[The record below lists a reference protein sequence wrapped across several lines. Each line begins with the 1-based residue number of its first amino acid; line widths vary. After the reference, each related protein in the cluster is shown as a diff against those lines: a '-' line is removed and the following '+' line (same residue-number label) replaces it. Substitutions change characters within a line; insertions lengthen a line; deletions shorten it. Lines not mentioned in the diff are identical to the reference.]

1 MFLLPAVGVRLVGRG
16 LQDERVVTVLSTRS
30 VLRAVLP
37 SVFAWEASAAST
49 DVDADGPSVVP
60 SVDTVLVVVVV
71 AVGLSSAPPQAEI
84 ISRRRGPR
92 ASRRITGIA
101 FMIAT
106 LNMLE
111 MYQVIDS
118 NL

>member
-1 MFLLPAVGVRLVGRG
+1 M
-16 LQDERVVTVLSTRS
+16 
-30 VLRAVLP
+30 LP

-60 SVDTVLVVVVV
+60 SVDTALVVVVV
-71 AVGLSSAPPQAEI
+71 AVVLSSALPQAEI
-84 ISRRRGPR
+84 ISRKREPR
-92 ASRRITGIA
+92 ASRIAGIA